1 MKYFFLF
8 TIILLTNCTQKKKI
22 KPQKRY
28 AIDYALQTFSEFH
41 KENDSIIKTFEKCIN
56 SSKINEYSQYWRE
69 SDTLIF
75 KYAYDDLWFAIAD
88 YYPTYI
94 PTIMSI
100 QEKAKNKYLIKI
112 AVMGSPEGFNSLN
125 SIYNFYAYR
134 EKEGNFKFENVITEN
149 LRQWNTNTIENI
161 KYIYPPEK
169 ELNQTEIKK
178 QIEFENELISKFD
191 FVKINYTYISCNS
204 VYDYM
209 KLRGFDYEDSMFLN
223 NQKGGE
229 AFSSH
234 KLIFSGNNS
243 EYYPHELVHLYTHKY
258 FKNVNSTINEGL
270 ATYLGGSKEL
280 DYLKHIG
287 ILKEY
292 LAINKIDLFEY
303 LFDDE
308 KKYTIIGNVSSIRY
322 SAGALL
328 CAIADKKNVLNQL
341 LDSGKS
347 NEELILT
354 IENLF
359 DIDRK
364 DFNSFI
370 NEKLSEY

>member
-22 KPQKRY
+22 EPQKKF
-28 AIDYALQTFSEFH
+28 AVDYALQTFSEFH
-41 KENDSIIKTFEKCIN
+41 KENDTIIKTFEKCIN
-56 SSKINEYSQYWRE
+56 SSKFNEYSQYWRD

-75 KYAYDDLWFAIAD
+75 KYAYIDLWFEIAD

-100 QEKAKNKYLIKI
+100 QETAKNKYLVKI

-125 SIYNFYAYR
+125 SIYNFYAFR

-149 LRQWNTNTIENI
+149 LKKWNTSIIENI
-161 KYIYPPEK
+161 KYIYPPK
-169 ELNQTEIKK
+169 KGLNQIEIKK
-178 QIEFENELISKFD
+178 QIEFENNLISKFD
-191 FVKINYTYISCNS
+191 VNKINYTYISCNS

-223 NQKGGE
+223 NQNGGE
-229 AFSSH
+229 TFSDQR
-234 KLIFSGNNS
+234 LIFSGNNS

-258 FKNVNSTINEGL
+258 FKNINSTINEGL

-292 LAINKIDLFEY
+292 LAINKINLFEY

-322 SAGALL
+322 SVGALL
-328 CAIADKKNVLNQL
+328 CDLADKKYVLNQL

-347 NEELILT
+347 NEELIST

-359 DIDRK
+359 DINRK

-370 NEKLSEY
+370 NEKLIDY

>member
-22 KPQKRY
+22 EPQKKF
-28 AIDYALQTFSEFH
+28 AVDYALQTFSEFH
-41 KENDSIIKTFEKCIN
+41 KENDTIIKTFEKCIN
-56 SSKINEYSQYWRE
+56 SSKLNEYSQYWRE

-75 KYAYDDLWFAIAD
+75 KYAYDDLWFEIAD

-100 QEKAKNKYLIKI
+100 QEKTKNKYLVKI

-125 SIYNFYAYR
+125 SIYNFYAFR

-149 LRQWNTNTIENI
+149 LNEWNTSIIENI
-161 KYIYPPEK
+161 KYIYPPKK

-178 QIEFENELISKFD
+178 QIEFENNLISKFD
-191 FVKINYTYISCNS
+191 FNKINYTYISCNS

-229 AFSSH
+229 AFSDQR
-234 KLIFSGNNS
+234 LIFSGNNS
-243 EYYPHELVHLYTHKY
+243 EYHPHELVHLYTHKY
-258 FKNVNSTINEGL
+258 FKNINSTINEGL

-280 DYLKHIG
+280 DYLKHIR

-292 LAINKIDLFEY
+292 LAINKINLFEY

-322 SAGALL
+322 SVGALL
-328 CAIADKKNVLNQL
+328 CDLADKKKVLNQL
-341 LDSGKS
+341 LDTGKS
-347 NEELILT
+347 NEELIST

-359 DIDRK
+359 DINRK
-364 DFNSFI
+364 DFNTFI
-370 NEKLSEY
+370 NEKLIEY